1 MSKKHLHTAA
11 LVATITLLAL
21 GFIPQA
27 TAATPACNDAN
38 ECAPQTSLKAH
49 AHNDQLYTEALRSG
63 QYTTRS
69 AWGPLFGSPSDAPG
83 EVLVVRHVGQD
94 VTFMAPVS
102 DPDCGVWYIGDN
114 GTQVYCAPPPQ
125 GTPTPTPTPS
135 THDLLYAALAS
146 VTINGAGLVMQPAQ
160 YAYIDFAQLAH
171 ATTPTQTHTVT
182 LMGTPV
188 TITLHATN
196 FTFDFGDGTPPITSS
211 TPGAPYPDMTISHHY
226 THTHPAR
233 VLTLT
238 TTWAAHIVN
247 PFTGEEIQ
255 VDGAL
260 STTERT
266 QPFPVRKA
274 HVALTDTAEELA
286 GH

>member
-1 MSKKHLHTAA
+1 MLANKQSTRLVPLLLVLVSAVIVFCLPRTA
-11 LVATITLLAL
+11 LAADPKQDERL
-21 GFIPQA
+21 WARAQPAGNTSVVTVGARIGESA
-27 TAATPACNDAN
+27 NAAAVGA
-38 ECAPQTSLKAH
+38 AA
-49 AHNDQLYTEALRSG
+49 G
-63 QYTTRS
+63 V
-69 AWGPLFGSPSDAPG
+69 SPSASG

-102 DPDCGVWYIGDN
+102 DPDCGVLYIGDN

-247 PFTGEEIQ
+247 PFTGEEVH